1 MCSGTGGWPGEQ
13 VGDKHCFCCTA
24 MGLGMW
30 GGAQSP
36 AHGTEPPCL
45 GTSSMIADSSVN
57 PWEGK
62 ALPGIV
68 LGDHSWLVG
77 RLTGRLGQK
86 SPLSLQSLLF
96 RAAAAAHL
104 TGDPSPERSL
114 SSLWDGKSCQGMFSQ

>member
-1 MCSGTGGWPGEQ
+1 MLRDRGMAWGAGGGQ
-13 VGDKHCFCCTA
+13 TLLLLHCH
-24 MGLGMW
+24 GPWDVRG
-30 GGAQSP
+30 SPNP

-45 GTSSMIADSSVN
+45 GTSWMIADSSVN